1 MAEQNKPPRARANA
15 RLLGLI
21 RSSESADNESD
32 SFNPW
37 AMAFHDS
44 RYELTQGLN
53 PKEVASI
60 YECWLRQNNIF
71 QEAERVWT
79 GPFMHRPF
87 AQRQAA
93 SFCLSV
99 KTDIESGDGF
109 AVMEALALCV
119 AHGLALPNWLS
130 VAFIERYQ
138 RVVSGECK
146 GWGEKEAFGSVV
158 PKGKNLA
165 GVVAVSKFGP
175 WAYEVAV
182 ELLSIDPNRPIDVG
196 LYEEV
201 GEKISR
207 KATQVQSL
215 IKQYCN
221 NGLYPPLKYLRD
233 GLLAGK
239 PAGEV
244 FCAWGEAKHQERLR
258 AMGLESYQH

>member
-1 MAEQNKPPRARANA
+1 MAEQNKPPNARTNA

-21 RSSESADNESD
+21 RSSESEDNESD
-32 SFNPW
+32 AFNPW
-37 AMAFHDS
+37 AMAFHDLRCES
-44 RYELTQGLN
+44 TQGLA
-53 PKEVASI
+53 PKVVASI
-60 YECWLRQNNIF
+60 HEAWQRQNNIF
-71 QEAERVWT
+71 QEAERVWA
-79 GPFMHRPF
+79 GPLLHRPLL
-87 AQRQAA
+87 QRMAA

-109 AVMEALALCV
+109 AVMEALAQCV
-119 AHGLALPNWLS
+119 AHGLASPNWLS

-138 RVVSGECK
+138 RVISGECK

-158 PKGKNLA
+158 PKGRNLA
-165 GVVAVSKFGP
+165 GVVAGSKFGP

-221 NGLYPPLKYLRD
+221 DGLYPPLKYVRD
-233 GLLAGK
+233 GLLTGK
-239 PAGEV
+239 PLGEV
-244 FCAWGEAKHQERLR
+244 VCAWAQAKHQERLR